1 MTVHISRR
9 ALRCAALATLLL
21 PAAAFLLTWVRPL
34 AAIPCVAATAA
45 AFMLYCRGREQ
56 ADLFGHSADDDFTL
70 PLSALLAVVLCALAW
85 TFLSG
90 IGGCFYQNEDHYGR
104 NAIFHDLLN
113 HDWPVYFEGTPYA
126 LDYYVGFWIL
136 PALVGKLL
144 AALMGASWLW
154 PAANAALFAQ
164 TVWFLVLTFLL
175 LLAVVR
181 VRTLGKVCLSLVV
194 FVLFSGMDA
203 LMARY
208 NPEAWRHQIEWW
220 AQCYQF
226 SSNTTCLFWVY
237 NQAVPAW
244 LATMLLLSAPEDI
257 GSFAL
262 IGLAAFPFSPLPL
275 MGLMVYFVGTAFCRL
290 VTSIWEQGLARGA
303 AELLRECFT
312 ARNLLAIVGLFPA
325 FALYFSANAASGNAP
340 LRFDIYIDSLGLSG
354 AVKLLILFDVIE
366 FACFSLVMG
375 PRFWKSRVF
384 WLTQISLV
392 LAPMF
397 KIGYNMDFSMRASIP
412 ALCVLCVFAIQ
423 FLTEEHIGVRRKAA
437 AALLGVLLMI
447 GAVTPLEEFRR
458 GIYKAREAGTIFLTA
473 DPFGTVLHPDAD
485 TDNFIC
491 RDVGAHAFYRY
502 LAR

>member
-1 MTVHISRR
+1 MTVHFSRR
-9 ALRCAALATLLL
+9 ALRCAAMATLLL

-34 AAIPCVAATAA
+34 VSVPCAA
-45 AFMLYCRGREQ
+45 AVVGALALYTRQRRAPRG
-56 ADLFGHSADDDFTL
+56 LFGDAEDDFAL
-70 PLSALLAVVLCALAW
+70 PLSAVLAVVLCALIW
-85 TFLSG
+85 TFFSG

-113 HDWPVYFEGTPYA
+113 HSWPVYFEGTPYA

-136 PALVGKLL
+136 PALVGKLF
-144 AALMGASWLW
+144 AALIGASWLW

-164 TVWFLVLTFLL
+164 TVWFLALTFLL
-175 LLAVVR
+175 MLSVVR
-181 VRTLGKVCLSLVV
+181 VQTLGRVCLSLVV
-194 FVLFSGMDA
+194 FVLFSGMDV

-244 LATMLLLSAPEDI
+244 LATMLLLAAPEDI

-262 IGLAAFPFSPLPL
+262 IGLAALPFSPLPL
-275 MGLMVYFVGTAFCRL
+275 MGLAVYFVGTALCRL
-290 VTSIWEQGLARGA
+290 VIQIRARGFA
-303 AELLRECFT
+303 RGLWALLCECFT
-312 ARNLLAIVGLFPA
+312 GRNVLAVLGLFPV

-340 LRFDIYIDSLGLSG
+340 LRFDIYIGSLGLGG
-354 AVKLLILFDVIE
+354 AVKLLIVFDLIE
-366 FACFSLVMG
+366 FACLSLVMG
-375 PRFWKSRVF
+375 PRFLKSRVF
-384 WLTQISLV
+384 WLTQISLI

-412 ALCVLCVFAIQ
+412 ALCALCVFAIR
-423 FLTEEHIGVRRKAA
+423 FLTEEHIGLRRRVS
-437 AALLGVLLMI
+437 AALLGVLLAV

-458 GIYKAREAGTIFLTA
+458 GVYKVREAGTIFLSA

-491 RDVGAHAFYRY
+491 RDVREHRFYRY

>member
-1 MTVHISRR
+1 MMIHFSRR

-21 PAAAFLLTWVRPL
+21 PAAAFLLTWVRLPVSV
-34 AAIPCVAATAA
+34 PCVLAIAA
-45 AFMLYCRGREQ
+45 AFILYSCKRKQ
-56 ADLFGHSADDDFTL
+56 VDLFGRAEDDFAL
-70 PLSALLAVVLCALAW
+70 PPAAVLAVVLCALAW
-85 TFLSG
+85 TFFSG
-90 IGGCFYQNEDHYGR
+90 IGGYFYQNEDHYGR

-113 HDWPVYFEGTPYA
+113 HSWPVYFDGTPYA

-144 AALMGASWLW
+144 SALMGASWLW
-154 PAANAALFAQ
+154 PAANAALFVQ
-164 TVWFLVLTFLL
+164 TVWFLALTFLL
-175 LLAVVR
+175 LLAVVQ
-181 VRTLGKVCLSLVV
+181 VQALCKVCLSLVV
-194 FVLFSGMDA
+194 FVLFSGMDM

-244 LATMLLLSAPEDI
+244 LATMLLLSAPEDV

-275 MGLMVYFVGTAFCRL
+275 MGLMVYFIGTAVCRL
-290 VTSIWEQGLARGA
+290 IIRIREQGLARGFRA
-303 AELLRECFT
+303 LLDECFT
-312 ARNLLAIVGLFPA
+312 GRNLLAIVGLFPV
-325 FALYFSANAASGNAP
+325 FALYFSANAASGSAP
-340 LRFDIYIDSLGLSG
+340 LRFDIYIDSLGLGG
-354 AVKLLILFDVIE
+354 AVRLLILFDIVE

-375 PRFWKSRVF
+375 PRFGKSRVF
-384 WLTQISLV
+384 WLTHLSLI

-412 ALCVLCVFAIQ
+412 ALCVLCVFVIR
-423 FLTEEHIGVRRKAA
+423 FLTEEHSGARRKVS
-437 AALLGVLLMI
+437 AALLAVLLMI

-458 GIYKAREAGTIFLTA
+458 GIYKVREAGTIFLTA

-491 RDVGAHAFYRY
+491 RDVREHWFYRY